1 MQSDDVFLNG
11 QRLMVGVD
19 GASSQVPA
27 WALCLR
33 WRQSRFA
40 CLDQRIQVVLKSG
53 LLAVSV
59 IAIRRRIAS
68 GCDSVQ
74 VRCQCTR
81 SAA

>member
-27 WALCLR
+27 WNLCLR

-40 CLDQRIQVVLKSG
+40 CLDQRIQVVLTSG
-53 LLAVSV
+53 LLAV
-59 IAIRRRIAS
+59 
-68 GCDSVQ
+68 C
-74 VRCQCTR
+74 VRLR
-81 SAA
+81 E